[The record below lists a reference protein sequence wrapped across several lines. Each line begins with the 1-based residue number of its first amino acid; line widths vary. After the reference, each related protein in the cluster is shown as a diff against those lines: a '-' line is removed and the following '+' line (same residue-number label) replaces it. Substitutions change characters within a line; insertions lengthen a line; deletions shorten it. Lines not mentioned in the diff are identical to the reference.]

1 MYTSSQSSHY
11 LATDA
16 LAPLDGAGQ
25 AWSLALWLRYRGAA
39 GTVVEV
45 GSSTTRAWALRV
57 TDAPG
62 LEIVLGSTVV
72 ALPSHDALA
81 TGLRRGACVA
91 IVMSGTT
98 IAHWIDGVRGPDAT
112 TTASIP
118 SVSGA
123 VIRVS
128 RRVDGSDWAPISL
141 AELAMW
147 DVSLSDIEAEQLSR
161 GVSPADVRA
170 PQYYWPL
177 RWGSPY
183 FWEAMQ
189 PTVGSRV
196 LGIVGGDVSLWDH
209 PRVGHTGAQAH
220 RAPIVAY
227 AELDT
232 LTYASADIADPA
244 LAVYAP
250 LAPARRLRGLGS
262 VSERLSAEH
271 HGLQIIE
278 LEIAVD
284 ASDSRPYHRL
294 IADRAPRAWYPGGL
308 RAGMLD
314 VTGTSRIAAAPG
326 AGETSGPITTAAM
339 SRAWSLPGAS
349 GAYVAVS
356 AAQLAMRLDPPW
368 TVLAWVMPTAGGQRY
383 AVNAGSWAIIYGYV
397 AGAVEFYA
405 PGYSGSDPR
414 PGSQISVPT
423 SQWSLVAYT
432 YDGSTWAGYRNATQI
447 FSVARSFGL
456 SAPSATGYIGAASPT
471 LNNWQGAIGDVI
483 VLPVALS
490 QSDIAELYAA
500 ATIRPRDP
508 ALLVG
513 SPVRYALVDTAGG
526 IVTYPPCRIVSAS
539 QRDDTIE
546 IRALSE
552 WAYEARTMDI
562 GEEITAA
569 RYPTS
574 RDVGATMPRVF
585 GSAYVSLP
593 HLSTDEASADA
604 GVDYCLGDW
613 SSPAV
618 PSGIDG
624 AIVVSAIY
632 WDSAPQQTGLER
644 AIDWVDID
652 VVSYPSTTVVRA
664 SGDVT
669 RLARPGTMLR
679 VVIPSAGGAWQYA
692 RVTAASYDS
701 ASDRTDITIDR
712 AILSGTPAT
721 GVIREMMVAPESGS
735 SSPGT
740 IVTHA
745 GGLRALV
752 VASPTHGGR
761 DEVVLLDP
769 GSGYTAGST
778 VAAGGLT
785 LRVVSVGGA
794 VQVSGEVTVST
805 TRYRR
810 ADGAQSVAS
819 VRLPAEYTGAVVA
832 RVHRPEYASL
842 RDAFRLVVPLP
853 QAATWI
859 SGVGPT
865 TTIGGYVG
873 GRRAER
879 DVVSLIEEFTRIA
892 NARVA
897 WRAGAYSLRDDAYVR
912 ASLSLGLDVP
922 RRMRRVISGRD
933 ITGAIE
939 LHYGPRLR
947 AQRVSDIDVLDDI
960 DDYPGRALLTLGPG
974 ERAVATCEWIED
986 LVTARVMVTRLAAE
1000 AAAEATRSVLD
1011 CEAMQL
1017 AHIELGDLI
1026 TIHDPSGEYHDI
1038 WRVRRIAIRD
1048 GIAMLD
1054 LVRYDVY
1061 MTAQAAHP
1069 GSTASMVY
1077 PVTTGDIAYPRQSWS
1092 AQLLRNTSW
1101 GALRGNGLPEWW
1113 WYGSLS
1119 AWSRTIT
1126 ARATG
1131 GAYLAV
1137 TTPANTTAMLYPTST
1152 ATGVIIATIYARPRW
1167 RYLFSA
1173 WLDRLDGVEVQVIY
1187 IDTNGAIL
1195 GGETMPLYAAGPRN
1209 GLDWPRAYV
1218 TFGVR
1223 DYRAAYIAVRLTFT
1237 APPNA
1242 SRTWQIDAPL
1252 LARIDGRMA
1261 GLPGWTE

>member
-16 LAPLDGAGQ
+16 VAPLNGAGQ
-25 AWSLALWLRYRGAA
+25 SWSISLWLRYRGAA

-45 GSSTTRAWALRV
+45 GSSSARAWALRV
-57 TDAPG
+57 TNAPG
-62 LEIVLGSTVV
+62 LELLLGSTVV
-72 ALPSHDALA
+72 ALPQHDTLA
-81 TGLRRGACVA
+81 TGLRRGAYIT
-91 IVMSGTT
+91 IVMSGAT
-98 IAHWIDGVRGPDAT
+98 IAHWVDGVRGADVT
-112 TTASIP
+112 TSASIP
-118 SVSGA
+118 SVAGA

-128 RRVDGSDWAPISL
+128 RRVDGSDWAPIAI

-147 DVSLSDIEAEQLSR
+147 DMSLSDIEAEQLSR

-177 RWGSPY
+177 RAGWPY
-183 FWEAMQ
+183 FWDATQ
-189 PTVGSRV
+189 PAAGSRV
-196 LGIVGGDVSLWDH
+196 LGIAGGDVSYWDH

-220 RAPIVAY
+220 RASLVAY
-227 AELDT
+227 AELDS

-244 LAVYAP
+244 LSAYAP
-250 LAPARRLRGLGS
+250 LAPTRRLRGLGD

-271 HGLQIIE
+271 HGLQIVE
-278 LEIAVD
+278 LDIALD
-284 ASDSRPYHRL
+284 ASDSRPYHKL
-294 IADRAPRAWYPGGL
+294 ITDRAPRAWYPGGM

-314 VTGTSRIAAAPG
+314 VTGTSRITAAPG
-326 AGETSGPITTAAM
+326 ASEIYGPITTAPW
-339 SRAWSLPGAS
+339 SRAWSLPGTS

-356 AAQLAMRLDPPW
+356 AAQIAMRLDPPW

-397 AGAVEFYA
+397 AGTIEFYA

-432 YDGSTWAGYRNATQI
+432 HDGSTWAGYRDATQV
-447 FSVARSFGL
+447 FSTSRSFGL
-456 SAPSATGYIGAASPT
+456 NVPSATGYIGAASPT
-471 LNNWQGAIGDVI
+471 LNNWQGGIGDVVI
-483 VLPVALS
+483 IPAALS
-490 QSDIAELYAA
+490 QSDIAEIYAA

-513 SPVRYALVDTAGG
+513 EPVRYALVDTAGG
-526 IVTYPPCRIVSAS
+526 IITYPRCRVVSAS

-552 WAYEARTMDI
+552 WAYEARTMEI
-562 GEEITAA
+562 AEEITAA

-624 AIVVSAIY
+624 AVVVSAIY

-644 AIDWVDID
+644 AIDWVDVD
-652 VVSYPSTTVVRA
+652 VVSYPSATVVRA

-679 VVIPSAGGAWQYA
+679 VIIPSVSGAWQYA
-692 RVTAASYDS
+692 RVTVASYDS

-740 IVTHA
+740 VVTHA

-752 VASPTHGGR
+752 VASPTQGGR

-769 GSGYTAGST
+769 GNGYTAGST
-778 VAAGGLT
+778 VTAGGLT
-785 LRVVSVGGA
+785 LRIVSVGGA

-819 VRLPAEYTGAVVA
+819 VRLPAEYTGGVVA

-842 RDAFRLVVPLP
+842 RDAFRLAVPLP
-853 QAATWI
+853 PAAIWI
-859 SGVGPT
+859 SDVGPT

-892 NARVA
+892 NARVM
-897 WRAGAYSLRDDAYVR
+897 WHAGAYLLWDDAYVR
-912 ASLSLGLDVP
+912 ASLSLGLDIP

-939 LHYGPRLR
+939 LHYGPRVR
-947 AQRVSDIDVLDDI
+947 AQRVSDIDILDDI
-960 DDYPGRALLTLGPG
+960 DDHPGRALLVLGPG

-986 LVTARVMVTRLAAE
+986 VTTARIMVTRLAAE
-1000 AAAEATRSVLD
+1000 AAAEATRSVLE
-1011 CEAMQL
+1011 CEVMQL

-1026 TIHDPSGEYHDI
+1026 AIHDPSGEYHDI
-1038 WRVRRIAIRD
+1038 WRVRRIAMRD
-1048 GIAMLD
+1048 GIAILD
-1054 LVRYDVY
+1054 VVRYNVY
-1061 MTAQAAHP
+1061 MTAAAAHP
-1069 GSTASMVY
+1069 DSTASMIY
-1077 PVTTGDIAYPRQSWS
+1077 PVTTGDVAHPRQSRS
-1092 AQLLRNTSW
+1092 TQLLRNTSW
-1101 GALRGNGLPEWW
+1101 AALRGNGMPEWW

-1137 TTPANTTAMLYPTST
+1137 TSPANTTGILYPTST
-1152 ATGVIIATIYARPRW
+1152 ATGQAIATIYARPRW
-1167 RYLFSA
+1167 RYLFAA
-1173 WLDRLDGVEVQVIY
+1173 WLDRLDGVEIEVVY
-1187 IDTNGAIL
+1187 IDANGAII
-1195 GGETMPLYAAGPRN
+1195 GTETMPLYAAGPRN

-1223 DYRAAYIAVRLTFT
+1223 DYRAVYIAVRLRLT
-1237 APPNA
+1237 APSSA
-1242 SRTWQIDAPL
+1242 ARTWQIDAPL
-1252 LARIDGRMA
+1252 LTRIDGRMT
-1261 GLPGWTE
+1261 GMPEWRE